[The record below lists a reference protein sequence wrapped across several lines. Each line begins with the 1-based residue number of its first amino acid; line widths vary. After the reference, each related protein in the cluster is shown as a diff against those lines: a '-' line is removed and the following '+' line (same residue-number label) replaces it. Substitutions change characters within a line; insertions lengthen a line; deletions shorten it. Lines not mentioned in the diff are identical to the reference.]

1 MRARSAMRWSM
12 RSVGASL
19 GCALLGCGLLACGS
33 LAGDAGAGR
42 PDASADATLD
52 VTPAIVPDAT
62 PATASDATPA
72 TAPDA
77 TPTIVDATPATA
89 PDATPTIV
97 PDATPPSP
105 PAAARAPSM
114 SLTIIPRVGA
124 TAEPVL
130 RPVILELRDA
140 LAGCRPRGAAGP
152 AQVVV
157 EVTVEPFGGRAR
169 AWMSAPDK
177 RNLTV
182 EQWAAA
188 EPIGRCLSRVLGE
201 PRWPR
206 PGDGQPA
213 AFAVEL
219 RWRE

>member
-1 MRARSAMRWSM
+1 MRPRRVMRWSM

-19 GCALLGCGLLACGS
+19 GCALLGCALLACGS
-33 LAGDAGAGR
+33 LAGDAVAGS
-42 PDASADATLD
+42 PGVISDATLD
-52 VTPAIVPDAT
+52 ATPATAADSTASDATPAAAPDATPAIVDATPAIAPDATPAIVPDANPRA
-62 PATASDATPA
+62 PA
-72 TAPDA
+72 
-77 TPTIVDATPATA
+77 
-89 PDATPTIV
+89 
-97 PDATPPSP
+97 
-105 PAAARAPSM
+105 AAARAPSM
-114 SLTIIPRVGA
+114 SLAIIPRVGA

-140 LAGCRPRGAAGP
+140 LAGCRPRGASGP
-152 AQVVV
+152 ERVVV

>member
-33 LAGDAGAGR
+33 LAGDAVAGP
-42 PDASADATLD
+42 PDAIADVTLD
-52 VTPAIVPDAT
+52 ATPAIVPDAT

-72 TAPDA
+72 T
-77 TPTIVDATPATA
+77 VHDATPASA
-89 PDATPTIV
+89 PNATPAIV
-97 PDATPPSP
+97 PDANPPP
-105 PAAARAPSM
+105 PAAAARAPSM
-114 SLTIIPRVGA
+114 RLAIIPRVGA

-130 RPVILELRDA
+130 RPVILELRKA
-140 LAGCRPRGAAGP
+140 LAGCRPRGASGP
-152 AQVVV
+152 ERVVV

>member
-1 MRARSAMRWSM
+1 MRAWSVMRLSM
-12 RSVGASL
+12 GGVGAL
-19 GCALLGCGLLACGS
+19 PGCMLLSGALLACGS
-33 LAGDAGAGR
+33 LAGDAVVGPPGVI
-42 PDASADATLD
+42 SDATLD
-52 VTPAIVPDAT
+52 AAPAVAADAISATGPDAMLVIAPDAT
-62 PATASDATPA
+62 PAIASDAMPA
-72 TAPDA
+72 IAPA
-77 TPTIVDATPATA
+77 PSLPPPA
-89 PDATPTIV
+89 
-97 PDATPPSP
+97 
-105 PAAARAPSM
+105 AAARAPSM
-114 SLTIIPRVGA
+114 SLAIIPRVGA

-130 RPVILELRDA
+130 RPVILELRDG
-140 LAGCRPRGAAGP
+140 LARCRPRGVAGP
-152 AQVVV
+152 GRVVV

-182 EQWAAA
+182 EQWAVA
-188 EPIGRCLSRVLGE
+188 EPIGRCLARVLGE